1 MSKIRREVMAVGV
14 ALLGASTL
22 AHAQTSSV
30 YVEDRPCGGGSCA
43 TTPAMDEASRK
54 AARLMEL
61 RMQFSK
67 QVHDYSASASLV
79 MAGTDT
85 QKRMEANIALYEEN
99 IRGLSQLEGLAREID
114 ALFADLYGERT
125 GPGAADRIARSVSE
139 FREMR
144 ADEQKLLEFE
154 RDSRTVELTFGSSQS
169 AEPDFLAKAVSS
181 DTAPPQLSKN
191 PEKTL
196 FRPDAPT
203 GSLKSGSNGEF
214 AVVDD
219 DGNEIFPMQ
228 HWGGTVVEYKGGLI
242 KVREV
247 WDAKEEFGNRCDF
260 HTGRT
265 GLERTVYTNWFKSP
279 QYWKNSDNEIVEA
292 APDFYDIYYSA
303 TRRHHRAFMEY
314 YYFNDELVCQTQIV
328 DQIRNEVNKLE
339 SAGNEVKVMHMP
351 DHEMKRHPQSR

>member
-154 RDSRTVELTFGSSQS
+154 RNSRTVELTFGSSQS

-181 DTAPPQLSKN
+181 DAAPPQLVKKQEASPFSPSA
-191 PEKTL
+191 PEGRL
-196 FRPDAPT
+196 VQ
-203 GSLKSGSNGEF
+203 GSNGEF

-228 HWGGTVVEYKGGLI
+228 HWGGTVVDYKGGLI

-247 WDAKEEFGNRCDF
+247 WDVKEEFGERCDYE
-260 HTGRT
+260 TGRT
-265 GLERTVYTNWFKSP
+265 GLDRTVYTNWFKSP
-279 QYWKNSDNEIVEA
+279 QFWKNPENEIVQP
-292 APDFYDIYYSA
+292 APDYYSLYYSTTQKNGGAFYDYYYSSS
-303 TRRHHRAFMEY
+303 
-314 YYFNDELVCQTQIV
+314 ELTCQKHIV
-328 DQIRNEVNKLE
+328 AQMKGEIERLENE
-339 SAGNEVKVMHMP
+339 GYEVVANHIP
-351 DHEMKRHPQSR
+351 DHQMKRHPQAR